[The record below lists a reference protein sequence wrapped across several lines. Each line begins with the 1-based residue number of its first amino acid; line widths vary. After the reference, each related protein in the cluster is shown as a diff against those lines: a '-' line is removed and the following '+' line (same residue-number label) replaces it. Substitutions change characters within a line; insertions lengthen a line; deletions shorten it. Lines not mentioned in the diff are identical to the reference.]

1 MNRPLFMLLTLGC
14 LCANSAQAGIRKLP
28 TPAAPASLAPN
39 LHVAPDGRVLLSWI
53 ERAGEGSHA
62 LRFAVLEAGGW
73 SVPRVIAEG
82 TGWFVNWA
90 DFPSLIALDDGTL
103 AAHWLVK
110 SGSGTYAYDVQVA
123 RSRDGGL
130 TWSQPASPHRDGT
143 LTEHGFVS
151 LVARPGGAL
160 EAAWLDGRETTP
172 GDGGHEHGGGGA
184 MTLRY
189 AAIGPDGAPE
199 REALLDPRV
208 CDCCQTDAAVTQDGP
223 LVVYRDRSEG
233 EVRDI
238 AVVRRRDGQ
247 WTAPLPVARDGWR
260 IEGCP
265 VNGPAV
271 AADGPRVAVAWFTA
285 ADDRPRVRVAFSA
298 DSGGSFGTPVAV
310 DDGNPVGRVDAI
322 LLEDGSAVVSWVE
335 ATQAGPSLQLRRIG
349 ADGTRDAAVA
359 VVPAGAPLASGFP
372 RMVRAGEQLVIAWT
386 GEGVHSAVL
395 PLPR

>member
-1 MNRPLFMLLTLGC
+1 MFRPFVMLLALGC
-14 LCANSAQAGIRKLP
+14 LCANSAQAGIRELP

-39 LHVAPDGRVLLSWI
+39 LHVAPDGRVLLNWI
-53 ERAGEGSHA
+53 ERAGEGRHA

-82 TGWFVNWA
+82 PGWFVNWA

-123 RSRDGGL
+123 RSGDGGL

-160 EAAWLDGRETTP
+160 EAAWLDGRGTSP
-172 GDGGHEHGGGGA
+172 GDGGHDHGGGA

-208 CDCCQTDAAVTQDGP
+208 CDCCQTDAAVTPDGP

-238 AVVRRRDGQ
+238 AIVRRRDGH
-247 WTAPLPVARDGWR
+247 WTAPLPVARDGWQ

-271 AADGPRVAVAWFTA
+271 AADGPRVAIAWFTA
-285 ADDRPRVRVAFSA
+285 ADDRPRVRLAFSA
-298 DSGGSFGTPVAV
+298 DSGESFGPPVAV

-335 ATQAGPSLQLRRIG
+335 ATPAGPSLRLRRIG
-349 ADGTRDAAVA
+349 ADGSRDAAVA
-359 VVPAGAPLASGFP
+359 VVSAGAPLASGFP
-372 RMVRAGEQLVIAWT
+372 RMVRAGERLVIAWT
-386 GEGVHSAVL
+386 GDGVRSAVL